1 MSSFVYGLVTSK
13 RMAAPAGQSQKD
25 AAPAMTTYVD
35 TLAALVPAEALAL
48 YSAVVIPNATKTVS
62 VHGKAETV
70 ISSPGLLGWS
80 CGGLMLLS
88 GALYL
93 AGRYKSAKLTHWD
106 IVRFLIPPTAL
117 AAWMLV
123 QNPGVFNIWWPGSAI
138 GERVVIA
145 AFGAVILGILAKSL
159 GYQADMAQAEPRASV
174 PAQAVPA
181 HAEPADAVAAHAEP
195 ADAVAAHAEP
205 ADAVAAHAEPAGQ
218 QVIDHGPQT
227 VLMIDTTHG
236 SVSHIPAGTPKVGGY
251 TTGTPGVEWTA
262 ADWAQFPDAGH
273 NRIDQSDGGLDP
285 LGSDTIDVEGGAAT
299 PEQVAGWVKTRIEH
313 NIQWS
318 TCYGGHDA
326 LAAVQAALEAAGANG
341 WYYGHVNCWLA
352 DWNLDQAQATALIG
366 TDISGMSCVAVQWA
380 SPTSNPTTTVP
391 GSALNL
397 AQANV
402 DLSVALASWR
412 PAPHQPPSP
421 QPPAPHP
428 AWPAQALALARQ
440 LDGVLEAHQ

>member
-1 MSSFVYGLVTSK
+1 MPAILALTVRARLAVLPADNSRVAAVTRELPLWTASPPGITVWVYQGRSAPLCGVSGGTPGASAHVEGQMSSFVYGLVTSK

-123 QNPGVFNIWWPGSAI
+123 QNPGVFNVWWPGSAI

-227 VLMIDTTHG
+227 VLMID
-236 SVSHIPAGTPKVGGY
+236 
-251 TTGTPGVEWTA
+251 
-262 ADWAQFPDAGH
+262 
-273 NRIDQSDGGLDP
+273 
-285 LGSDTIDVEGGAAT
+285 
-299 PEQVAGWVKTRIEH
+299 
-313 NIQWS
+313 
-318 TCYGGHDA
+318 
-326 LAAVQAALEAAGANG
+326 
-341 WYYGHVNCWLA
+341 
-352 DWNLDQAQATALIG
+352 
-366 TDISGMSCVAVQWA
+366 
-380 SPTSNPTTTVP
+380 
-391 GSALNL
+391 
-397 AQANV
+397 
-402 DLSVALASWR
+402 
-412 PAPHQPPSP
+412 
-421 QPPAPHP
+421 
-428 AWPAQALALARQ
+428 
-440 LDGVLEAHQ
+440 